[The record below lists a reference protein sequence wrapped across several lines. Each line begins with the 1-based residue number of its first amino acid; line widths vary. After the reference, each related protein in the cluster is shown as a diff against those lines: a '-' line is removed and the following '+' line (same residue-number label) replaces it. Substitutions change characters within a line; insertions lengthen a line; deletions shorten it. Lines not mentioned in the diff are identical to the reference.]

1 MSNVETKTAAEIFEV
16 SGENI
21 RKFAEKGLVQSR
33 EAFEKLNASAKE
45 AADSLDASAAVVA
58 KGLSE
63 FNAKAFEA
71 LQANTYS
78 TLDHFAKLAAAK
90 DVNEAISMQSAHAEQ
105 QVKVINDQAKDL
117 SDLAQKIAKES
128 FESLKGQFEKITKVA

>member
-1 MSNVETKTAAEIFEV
+1 MSNAETQTAAELFEL
-16 SGENI
+16 SSENI
-21 RKFAEKGLVQSR
+21 RKIAEKGVSQSR
-33 EAFEKLNASAKE
+33 EAYEKLSATAKE
-45 AADSLDASAAVVA
+45 AVSSLDASAAVVA

-78 TLDHFAKLAAAK
+78 AFDHLAKLASTK
-90 DVNEAISMQSAHAEQ
+90 NVTEAISLHSAHTEKQIKAL
-105 QVKVINDQAKDL
+105 NDQAKDL

-128 FESLKGQFEKITKVA
+128 FEPLKGQIDKVAKAA